1 MLDDHALWRDNFVGA
16 LQLLALAAARLPFG
30 IPDPIL
36 CGASAVTL
44 YTGDLWPV
52 DELRVIAA
60 DTRPLTAE
68 LFAVGFRWTQR
79 PLYLGEGLWH
89 HQLQIGADVIEDH
102 VSLASAEF
110 LNVLSVTGDW
120 PLAARLGGELA
131 SIKVIGIE
139 DLIVEQ
145 ATEWLACRMPT
156 SEVATKSGVLVTLAQ
171 SGVGGRFRGAYLQRR
186 LAWETN
192 GEVAFD
198 ASPFR
203 DDLAEGSAPRM
214 TTLTRM
220 QTLISA
226 WHLRQGFAF
235 DAASSRTARGSRR
248 NRTLENRYQYD
259 EARRAGTSSFES
271 ANVVPFDV

>member
-16 LQLLALAAARLPFG
+16 LQLLGLAAARLPFG
-30 IPDPIL
+30 VPDPIL
-36 CGASAVTL
+36 CGASAVAL

-52 DELRVIAA
+52 GELQVIAA
-60 DTRPLTAE
+60 DARPLTAE

-79 PLYLGEGLWH
+79 PLCLGRGLWH
-89 HQLQIGADVIEDH
+89 PQLQIGADVIEDH

-110 LNVLSVTGDW
+110 LNVLSVTVDW
-120 PLAARLGGELA
+120 PLAARVGGELA

-145 ATEWLACRMPT
+145 ATEWLARRMPT

-198 ASPFR
+198 ASRSR
-203 DDLAEGSAPRM
+203 DDLADDNAPRT
-214 TTLTRM
+214 TTLARM
-220 QTLISA
+220 QTLINA
-226 WHLRQGFAF
+226 WHLRHGFAF
-235 DAASSRTARGSRR
+235 DAPSLRPARGSRR
-248 NRTLENRYQYD
+248 NRTLERRHRND
-259 EARRAGTSSFES
+259 EARRAGTSSFVS

>member
-89 HQLQIGADVIEDH
+89 PQLRIGADVIEDH

-145 ATEWLACRMPT
+145 ATEWLARRMPT
-156 SEVATKSGVLVTLAQ
+156 SEVATKSGVLVNLAQ

-220 QTLISA
+220 QTLINA
-226 WHLRQGFAF
+226 WHLRHGFAF

-248 NRTLENRYQYD
+248 NRTLENRYQND

>member
-16 LQLLALAAARLPFG
+16 LQLLGQAAARLPFG
-30 IPDPIL
+30 VPDPIL
-36 CGASAVTL
+36 CGASAVAL

-52 DELRVIAA
+52 GELQVIAA

-68 LFAVGFRWTQR
+68 LFAAGFRWTQR
-79 PLYLGEGLWH
+79 PLYLGRGLWH
-89 HQLQIGADVIEDH
+89 PQLQIRADVIEDH
-102 VSLASAEF
+102 ALLASAEP
-110 LNVLSVTGDW
+110 LNVLSVTVDW
-120 PLAARLGGELA
+120 PLAERAGAELA

-145 ATEWLACRMPT
+145 AAEWLARRVPT
-156 SEVATKSGVLVTLAQ
+156 GDVATKSGVLVALAQ
-171 SGVGGRFRGAYLQRR
+171 RGVGGRFRGEYLQRR

-198 ASPFR
+198 ASPSR
-203 DDLAEGSAPRM
+203 DDLADDTAPRM

-220 QTLISA
+220 RTLINA
-226 WHLRQGFAF
+226 WHLRHGFAF
-235 DAASSRTARGSRR
+235 HASNSRLARGSAGD
-248 NRTLENRYQYD
+248 RTLENRYQND
-259 EARRAGTSSFES
+259 EARRAGTSSFVS

>member
-89 HQLQIGADVIEDH
+89 PQLRIGADVIEDH

-145 ATEWLACRMPT
+145 ATEWLARRMPT
-156 SEVATKSGVLVTLAQ
+156 SEVATKSGVLVNLAQ

-220 QTLISA
+220 QTLINA
-226 WHLRQGFAF
+226 WHLRHGFAF

>member
-1 MLDDHALWRDNFVGA
+1 MLDDHALWRNNFVGA
-16 LQLLALAAARLPFG
+16 LQLLGLAAARLPFG
-30 IPDPIL
+30 VPDPML
-36 CGASAVTL
+36 CGASAVAL

-52 DELRVIAA
+52 DELQVIAA

-79 PLYLGEGLWH
+79 PLYHGKGLWH
-89 HQLQIGADVIEDH
+89 PQLQIGADVIEDH

-110 LNVLSVTGDW
+110 LNVLSVTVDW
-120 PLAARLGGELA
+120 PLTERAGGDLPA
-131 SIKVIGIE
+131 IKVIGIE

-145 ATEWLACRMPT
+145 ATDWLAHRVST
-156 SEVATKSGVLVTLAQ
+156 GEVATKSGALVTLAQ

-198 ASPFR
+198 ASPSK
-203 DDLAEGSAPRM
+203 DDLADDTAPRM

-220 QTLISA
+220 QTLINA
-226 WHLRQGFAF
+226 WHLRHGFAF
-235 DAASSRTARGSRR
+235 HASNSRRARGSRGD
-248 NRTLENRYQYD
+248 RTLENRYQND
-259 EARRAGTSSFES
+259 EARRAGTSSLVS
-271 ANVVPFDV
+271 VHVVPFDV